1 MSYCNLLIPL
11 KSRFIYLATSS
22 KQEKCKS
29 RWQIKFT
36 YSLLTEGQI
45 VELGATLLDCLRI
58 LYNHERKRA
67 EGVSYPYTSHHMD
80 CAESTC
86 A

>member
-1 MSYCNLLIPL
+1 M
-11 KSRFIYLATSS
+11 YLATIS

-29 RWQIKFT
+29 RWQIEFT

-45 VELGATLLDCLRI
+45 IELGATLLDSLRI

-67 EGVSYPYTSHHMD
+67 
-80 CAESTC
+80 
-86 A
+86 